1 MADTL
6 EIAGRP
12 AGDGMPLGH
21 ELTPMIQASQV
32 EIPAEVAEGAEFDDN
47 AALTVAWEDYQR
59 AQAWLDTNAWLAEW
73 QYIDYLYQSPNF
85 DRDWRAQ
92 AGRATRISRFNV
104 AKNSNTMA
112 TQIRRGIFAETT
124 PFILE
129 PRGKLAANPDAQKI
143 LDAWTE
149 IFSVLSDR
157 TDFEYQMSLLI
168 DCMCLQGTGI
178 ADFGWEEKQVIHI
191 SRVPK
196 VQPVETTMADGTKK
210 KVHTLESDDWQTVE
224 EIAQESWP
232 IFEYRRLGTTL
243 YDEKWRT
250 PNRPELSAGYK
261 INVDYVTM
269 DDLRQMRE
277 LECYKNIPEDADLK
291 TFFLGNP
298 DGDAQAPSNTA
309 QTLNTQS
316 AVILHAAGEERDSSA
331 DPFLKPMMKVARWT
345 PEDVTEFLVYESRK
359 LVIRNEK
366 HPLGDFSLGATATWW
381 NIDNSGYGIGIGR
394 LNAGDQR
401 MDQGVLNEV
410 LKMIAFPMNAP
421 LIYNTAS
428 GNAPTQQVVTALG
441 TMWGLNAP
449 SGDIRKE
456 LMWMQPP
463 TIPVEAWKIYE
474 LGKQGGEDLVGASAA
489 IMQGQLGGPGSSA
502 ARTATGI
509 NRLGSKADENMSGQ
523 ISHIEG
529 IIQRWIQFLWK
540 MVIERMPI
548 AEMRKILSEKFGADI
563 LSEID
568 AEEFLS
574 AKFEIKILC
583 GQKLAAKASITQM
596 IPFLLQL
603 VQQPQLMEQMH
614 QKGWTVNFKA
624 IEELFMQMSELQ
636 GREDI
641 IVKLTPEEMQQVQ
654 QANPGMQQAQ
664 AKAAIEKLKGQN
676 KLQEIQAQG
685 TQDIQQTVV
694 DHALQHVSGDVPL
707 DLAEARL
714 SRNTDMNEL
723 QNGIPGVG
731 E

>member
-12 AGDGMPLGH
+12 AADGMPLGN
-21 ELTPMIQASQV
+21 ELTPRIEASQV
-32 EIPAEVAEGAEFDDN
+32 EIPAEIPEGAEFDDN
-47 AALTVAWEDYQR
+47 AALTIAWEDYQR
-59 AQAWLDTNAWLAEW
+59 AQAWLDNNAWLAEW

-85 DRDWRAQ
+85 DRDWRTQ
-92 AGRATRISRFNV
+92 TGRATRISRFNV
-104 AKNSNTMA
+104 ARNTNTMA

-157 TDFEYQMSLLI
+157 ADFEYQMGLLI
-168 DCMCLQGTGI
+168 DCACLQGTGI
-178 ADFGWEEKQVIHI
+178 ADFGWEEKEVIHT

-196 VQPVETTMADGTKK
+196 AQPIEMPLANGTKK
-210 KVHTLESDDWQTVE
+210 KIHTLESDDWETVE

-261 INVDYVTM
+261 INIDYVTM

-277 LECYKNIPEDADLK
+277 LPCYQSIPEDEDLK
-291 TFFLGNP
+291 KFFLDNP
-298 DGDAQAPSNTA
+298 DGDAQPPSNTA
-309 QTLNTQS
+309 QTMNTES
-316 AVILHAAGEERDSSA
+316 AVILHAAGEQRDSSA
-331 DPFLKPMMKVARWT
+331 NPFLKPLMKIAYWT
-345 PEDVTEFLVYESRK
+345 PESVIEVLVYDSRK
-359 LVIRNEK
+359 KVIRNEK
-366 HPLGDFSLGATATWW
+366 HSLGDFALGATATWW

-428 GNAPTQQVVTALG
+428 GNAPTQQVVTSLG
-441 TMWGLNAP
+441 TMWGINAP
-449 SGDIRKE
+449 NGDIRKE

-463 TIPVEAWKIYE
+463 TIPAEAWKIYE
-474 LGKQGGEDLVGASAA
+474 LGQQGGEDLVGASAA

-502 ARTATGI
+502 GRTATGI
-509 NRLGSKADENMSGQ
+509 NRLGSKADENVSGQ

-548 AEMRKILSEKFGADI
+548 AEIREILSAKFGSAI

-583 GQKLAAKASITQM
+583 GQKLAAKAAITQM
-596 IPFLLQL
+596 IPFLLQM
-603 VQQPQLMEQMH
+603 VQQPQLLEFLH
-614 QKGWTVNFKA
+614 QKGDTINFEV
-624 IEELFMQMSELQ
+624 IEKLFMQMSELQ

-641 IVKLTPEEMQQVQ
+641 IVKLTDAQMQMIQ
-654 QANPGMQQAQ
+654 QQNPGAIKMQGQATM
-664 AKAAIEKLKGQN
+664 EKLKGQN

-685 TQDIQQTVV
+685 TQAIQRTVV
-694 DHALQHVSGDVPL
+694 DHALAHVTGDVPL

-714 SRNTDMNEL
+714 QRNTDMSEL
-723 QNGIPGVG
+723 QSGVPGVG